1 MKKFYRIFL
10 LFILFIFVSTFNQ
23 IKIDF
28 SSTTKTFFFN
38 IKNIEVE
45 NNVLINKDKIVK
57 NLSNILNKNIFLIR
71 EKEIKDPLKN
81 INFLEKVKVKKIYPN
96 KILIKVY
103 ESRPIA
109 ILLKNKKRFIID
121 SSSNL
126 IPIKEKDNF
135 NDLPQVFGEGA
146 ENNFIDLINFLKKN
160 NFPFHKIKI
169 YYYFQIGRWDI
180 QFANDKIIKL
190 PYNNIDDAILKSI
203 KLLKDKDF
211 KNYNIIDLRVDG
223 KIIVE

>member
-1 MKKFYRIFL
+1 M
-10 LFILFIFVSTFNQ
+10 
-23 IKIDF
+23 
-28 SSTTKTFFFN
+28 
-38 IKNIEVE
+38 
-45 NNVLINKDKIVK
+45 LINKDKIIK
-57 NLSNILNKNIFLIR
+57 KLSNILNKNIFLIR

-81 INFLEKVKVKKIYPN
+81 IHFLKKVEVKKIYPN

-126 IPIKEKDNF
+126 IPIKEKANF

-203 KLLKDKDF
+203 KLLKDKEF